1 MKRTILILAMILTS
15 YISASAET
23 SQHKTYFAYDVNYEM
38 RFDNREFYKSRF
50 SKSMTIFGS
59 RLTPSAGIQIVQRD
73 RTTHRIMTGIDIMKD
88 FGASPVAPSVTVP
101 ESPELSS
108 SLNNKDLFKE
118 LTLWYG
124 MKKADRQQSFELY
137 AGIFPRRF
145 MEGRYSQA
153 FFSDSLAFYD
163 NNLEGMLIR
172 YKKRGT
178 FFELGCD
185 WMGKY
190 GDSRRE
196 KFMIF
201 SSGEKKM
208 GSMMYLGYSAYMYH
222 FACSREVVGVV
233 DNMLINPYLRF
244 DFSRPFE
251 VDNFTITVGWLQSFQ
266 HDRLNV
272 GHYVFPNGAEVVT
285 DLSNWNFGLKNHLF
299 YGTDMMP
306 YYNSKDIGGYK
317 YGSRLYVGDPFFR
330 VFDDGTTGYGIYDR
344 LEVYYTPRLGKL
356 LDLKVSALFH
366 FNKGYSGCQQVV
378 SLLFNL
384 QEIVK

>member
-73 RTTHRIMTGIDIMKD
+73 RTTHKIMTGIDIMKD

-108 SLNNKDLFKE
+108 SLNNEDLFKE

-233 DNMLINPYLRF
+233 ISAVRLKLTISPSQSAGCNP
-244 DFSRPFE
+244 SSM
-251 VDNFTITVGWLQSFQ
+251 T
-266 HDRLNV
+266 
-272 GHYVFPNGAEVVT
+272 
-285 DLSNWNFGLKNHLF
+285 
-299 YGTDMMP
+299 
-306 YYNSKDIGGYK
+306 
-317 YGSRLYVGDPFFR
+317 GSM
-330 VFDDGTTGYGIYDR
+330 
-344 LEVYYTPRLGKL
+344 
-356 LDLKVSALFH
+356 
-366 FNKGYSGCQQVV
+366 
-378 SLLFNL
+378 
-384 QEIVK
+384 